1 MMVPT
6 SRNDESVE
14 KKDEGD
20 VVRFQTLLAE
30 GKQAYISGKFKEAE
44 IKLGEA
50 AELSVNIYG
59 YFAIPTFDPHLYYG
73 KTLLELARLEDGV
86 FSNALQGIAATDEE
100 ACKQQNE
107 KDGSIEE
114 MKSLTEKKIAE
125 ITEKIGNALEE
136 NADVLK
142 GRIACCH
149 VDSFNMLEQNK
160 KASFYESTIV
170 SVDIVVVQKNSEEN
184 GTDIH
189 VDNNETN
196 ITMENDGSNMEKE
209 QMKRCCAVE
218 SDKDEDEN
226 ETMDYKEEKNK
237 SGGKNEDEKTEN
249 ENKGSDGAEDEEE
262 DGKLGESGKD
272 DILAVD
278 DKGSSDAG
286 DVEYLQLA
294 WENLEVARTIC
305 DKHLEEEGWKEKKVE
320 VLLDLA
326 DCSTDA
332 ENYKQAIDDI
342 DACILLTESI
352 FGEVDRR
359 VAQAYFVKGRT
370 HNLAKDFGNA
380 AKVFGKSK
388 EILETKLAK
397 LEAQLAHQS
406 EEEAEIIKKEIDEL
420 KFLLPEIQVKID
432 DSLESARSLTKENV
446 VMEDNKEEVLYKS
459 SIKGMPV
466 DDVSNL
472 VRKKLKRSTEDEAE
486 RKTKRTKSGDDPG
499 NATVNTSPSSEI

>member
-6 SRNDESVE
+6 SKNDESVG
-14 KKDEGD
+14 KKDKRD
-20 VVRFQTLLAE
+20 VVTFQTLLAE

-59 YFAIPTFDPHLYYG
+59 YFAVPTFDPHLYYG

-100 ACKQQNE
+100 ACKQQNNE
-107 KDGSIEE
+107 KHESVEE
-114 MKSLTEKKIAE
+114 VKSLTEKKAEIAE
-125 ITEKIGNALEE
+125 KVGNALEE
-136 NADVLK
+136 NADILK
-142 GRIACCH
+142 GKIACCH

-170 SVDIVVVQKNSEEN
+170 DIENGIDIRVDNSEIDITTEN
-184 GTDIH
+184 NGNST
-189 VDNNETN
+189 
-196 ITMENDGSNMEKE
+196 EKE
-209 QMKRCCAVE
+209 QTKRYCAIE
-218 SDKDEDEN
+218 SDKDEDKN
-226 ETMDYKEEKNK
+226 ETMVHKEEKNK
-237 SGGKNEDEKTEN
+237 SEGKKEDEKTED
-249 ENKGSDGAEDEEE
+249 EKKGSVGADDEEE
-262 DGKLGESGKD
+262 DGKLGESGKNE
-272 DILAVD
+272 ILEVD
-278 DKGSSDAG
+278 DKGSSDVE

-380 AKVFGKSK
+380 AKIFGKSK
-388 EILETKLAK
+388 EILEAKLAK

-406 EEEAEIIKKEIDEL
+406 EKEAEIIKKEIDEL
-420 KFLLPEIQVKID
+420 KFLLPEIQIKID

-446 VMEDNKEEVLYKS
+446 VMEDNREVVLHKS
-459 SIKGMPV
+459 SIKEMPV

-486 RKTKRTKSGDDPG
+486 RKTKRTKSSDDPG
-499 NATVNTSPSSEI
+499 NATVYPSSSSEI

>member
-1 MMVPT
+1 MERRTWKAGMMVPT
-6 SRNDESVE
+6 SKNDESVG
-14 KKDEGD
+14 KKDKRD
-20 VVRFQTLLAE
+20 VVTFQTLLAE

-59 YFAIPTFDPHLYYG
+59 YFAVPTFDPHLYYG

-100 ACKQQNE
+100 ACKQQNNE
-107 KDGSIEE
+107 KHESVEE
-114 MKSLTEKKIAE
+114 VKSLTEKKAEIAE
-125 ITEKIGNALEE
+125 KVGNALEE
-136 NADVLK
+136 NADILK
-142 GRIACCH
+142 GKIACCH

-160 KASFYESTIV
+160 KENGIDIR
-170 SVDIVVVQKNSEEN
+170 VDNSEIDITTEN
-184 GTDIH
+184 NGNST
-189 VDNNETN
+189 
-196 ITMENDGSNMEKE
+196 EKE
-209 QMKRCCAVE
+209 QTKRYCAIE
-218 SDKDEDEN
+218 SDKDEDKN
-226 ETMDYKEEKNK
+226 ETMVHKEEKNK
-237 SGGKNEDEKTEN
+237 SEGKKEDEKTED
-249 ENKGSDGAEDEEE
+249 EKKGSVGADDEEE
-262 DGKLGESGKD
+262 DGKLGESGKNE
-272 DILAVD
+272 ILEVD
-278 DKGSSDAG
+278 DKGSSDVE

-380 AKVFGKSK
+380 AKIFGKSK
-388 EILETKLAK
+388 EILEAKLAK

-406 EEEAEIIKKEIDEL
+406 EKEAEIIKKEIDEL
-420 KFLLPEIQVKID
+420 KFLLPEIQIKID

-446 VMEDNKEEVLYKS
+446 VMEDNREVVLHKS
-459 SIKGMPV
+459 SIKEMPV

-486 RKTKRTKSGDDPG
+486 RKTKRTKSSDDPG
-499 NATVNTSPSSEI
+499 NATVYPSSSSEI

>member
-6 SRNDESVE
+6 SKNDESVG
-14 KKDEGD
+14 KKDKGD
-20 VVRFQTLLAE
+20 VVTFQTLLAE

-59 YFAIPTFDPHLYYG
+59 YFAVPTFDPHLYYG

-100 ACKQQNE
+100 ACKQQNNE
-107 KDGSIEE
+107 KHESIEE
-114 MKSLTEKKIAE
+114 VKSLTEKKIAE
-125 ITEKIGNALEE
+125 IAEKVGNALEE
-136 NADVLK
+136 NADILK
-142 GRIACCH
+142 GKIACCH

-160 KASFYESTIV
+160 K
-170 SVDIVVVQKNSEEN
+170 EN
-184 GTDIH
+184 GTDIR
-189 VDNNETN
+189 VDNSETD
-196 ITMENDGSNMEKE
+196 ITTENNGNSTEKE
-209 QMKRCCAVE
+209 QTKGYCAIE
-218 SDKDEDEN
+218 SE
-226 ETMDYKEEKNK
+226 
-237 SGGKNEDEKTEN
+237 
-249 ENKGSDGAEDEEE
+249 
-262 DGKLGESGKD
+262 
-272 DILAVD
+272 VD
-278 DKGSSDAG
+278 DKGSSDVD

-388 EILETKLAK
+388 EILEAK
-397 LEAQLAHQS
+397 LG
-406 EEEAEIIKKEIDEL
+406 KCCD
-420 KFLLPEIQVKID
+420 
-432 DSLESARSLTKENV
+432 
-446 VMEDNKEEVLYKS
+446 
-459 SIKGMPV
+459 G
-466 DDVSNL
+466 
-472 VRKKLKRSTEDEAE
+472 
-486 RKTKRTKSGDDPG
+486 G
-499 NATVNTSPSSEI
+499 

>member
-1 MMVPT
+1 MVPT

-149 VDSFNMLEQNK
+149 
-160 KASFYESTIV
+160 
-170 SVDIVVVQKNSEEN
+170 EN